1 MARSNGR
8 AHFRPIG
15 VSGLERYGPYIY
27 EEFLPELRWPM
38 AGKIYKEMADNDPVI
53 GAVLYLAEM
62 LIRGTQWT
70 VEVGGKKDVDTKA
83 ADFLQSCM
91 DDMEMS
97 WDNTICEILS
107 MLTYG
112 FSFHEIVY
120 KVRRGPNER
129 NPKYRSKYTDGR
141 IGWRKLPIRSQQTLY
156 QWEFNDDTNEL
167 TAFLQQAAPDYKIRR
182 IPIDKGLLFL
192 TKSNRENPEGRSL
205 LRNAYR
211 PWFFKKHFEEIEGI
225 GIERDLAGFPVL
237 QAPEQLDLW
246 NDDDPTMVRLKN
258 EAEEL
263 VASVRR
269 DSNEGVLLPFG
280 WDLKLLSSPSGRQ
293 IDIGGTVDRY
303 DNRIAITMLSDI
315 ILIGQKSGSFA
326 LADTKQSMLAASLQA
341 QVENIADEFNA
352 RAVPQLFRYNT
363 FRGMTELPKIVPGQI
378 NTPSL
383 KEVALILR
391 SMGTNI
397 SGDQKLMNYIRHIMG
412 MPRLDNDTFEEI
424 YAPQGAAKNETS
436 LGHAAADGVQTSP
449 DMQGKPASTDDTVD
463 NDFDQNDQVYVGG
476 EHGTY

>member
-1 MARSNGR
+1 
-8 AHFRPIG
+8 
-15 VSGLERYGPYIY
+15 
-27 EEFLPELRWPM
+27 
-38 AGKIYKEMADNDPVI
+38 
-53 GAVLYLAEM
+53 M

-70 VEVGGKKDVDTKA
+70 VEAGSDSSVDIKA

-91 DDMEMS
+91 NDMEMS

-120 KVRRGPNER
+120 KIRRGPDEA
-129 NPKYRSKYTDGR
+129 NPKYHSKYKDGR

-156 QWEFNDDTNEL
+156 QWEFDDETNQV
-167 TAFLQQAAPDYKIRR
+167 TAFLQQAAPDFKIRR

-237 QAPEQLDLW
+237 QAPDQLDLW
-246 NDDDPTMVRLKN
+246 NDDDPQMVKLRAQA
-258 EAEEL
+258 EAL
-263 VASVRR
+263 VSSVRR

-280 WDLKLLSSPSGRQ
+280 WDLRLLSSPSSRQ

-341 QVENIADEFNA
+341 QVQNIADEFNSKA
-352 RAVPQLFRYNT
+352 IPDLFKYNT
-363 FRGMTELPKIVPGQI
+363 FRGLKELPRIIPGQI

-391 SMGTNI
+391 AMGTNI
-397 SGDQKLMNYIRHIMG
+397 SGDKKLMNYIRHIMG
-412 MPRLDNDTFEEI
+412 MPKLDDDTFEAI
-424 YAPQGAAKNETS
+424 YAHQSDPVVTS
-436 LGHAAADGVQTSP
+436 VPHESSTADGTA
-449 DMQGKPASTDDTVD
+449 KPDDTTD
-463 NDFDQNDQVYVGG
+463 NSFEQSDMAYTGG
-476 EHGTY
+476 

>member
-1 MARSNGR
+1 MTNVKKPVIT
-8 AHFRPIG
+8 RPIG

-53 GAVLYLAEM
+53 GAILYLAEM
-62 LIRGTQWT
+62 LIRGTQWS
-70 VEVGGKKDVDTKA
+70 VEQGGNKAVDAKA
-83 ADFLQSCM
+83 AEFLQSCM
-91 DDMEMS
+91 NDMEMS

-112 FSFHEIVY
+112 FSFHEVVY
-120 KVRRGPNER
+120 KVRRGPDQR
-129 NPKYRSKYTDGR
+129 NPKYRSRYNDGR

-156 QWEFNDDTNEL
+156 QWEFDDETNEVV
-167 TAFLQQAAPDYKIRR
+167 AFIQRAAPDYKERR

-237 QAPEQLDLW
+237 KAPEQLDLW
-246 NDDDPTMVRLKN
+246 NDEDPNMVKLRTQ
-258 EAEEL
+258 AEEL

-280 WDLKLLSSPSGRQ
+280 WDLCLLSSPSGRQ

-326 LADTKQSMLAASLQA
+326 LADTKQSMLAAALQA
-341 QVENIADEFNA
+341 QVQNIADEFNSK
-352 RAVPQLFRYNT
+352 AVPKLFKYNY
-363 FRGMTELPKIVPGQI
+363 FKGLKELPQIVPGQI

-383 KEVALILR
+383 KEVALVLR
-391 SMGTNI
+391 AMGTDI

-412 MPRLDNDTFEEI
+412 MPKLDRETFETV
-424 YAPQGAAKNETS
+424 YAQQGTTYSATLESFEEPNTNGLPS
-436 LGHAAADGVQTSP
+436 TADGAV
-449 DMQGKPASTDDTVD
+449 KPADEPDDTA
-463 NDFDQNDQVYVGG
+463 
-476 EHGTY
+476 

>member
-1 MARSNGR
+1 MNKDKKPVN
-8 AHFRPIG
+8 FRPIG

-38 AGKIYKEMADNDPVI
+38 AGRIYKEMADNDPVI
-53 GAVLYLAEM
+53 GAILYLAEM
-62 LIRGTQWT
+62 LIRGTHWS
-70 VEVGGKKDVDTKA
+70 VEAGGDSSVDIKA
-83 ADFLQSCM
+83 AEFLQSCM
-91 DDMEMS
+91 NDMEMS

-129 NPKYRSKYTDGR
+129 NPQYHSRYNDGR

-156 QWEFNDDTNEL
+156 QWEFNDETNEV
-167 TAFLQQAAPDYKIRR
+167 TAFLQQAAPDYKVRR

-237 QAPEQLDLW
+237 QAPDQLDLW
-246 NDDDPTMVRLKN
+246 NDDDPQMIKLRRQ
-258 EAEEL
+258 AEEL

-293 IDIGGTVDRY
+293 INISDTVDRY

-341 QVENIADEFNA
+341 QVQNIADEFNSK
-352 RAVPQLFRYNT
+352 AVPELFRYNT
-363 FRGMTELPKIVPGQI
+363 FRGLKELPQIVPGQI

-391 SMGTNI
+391 AMGTNI
-397 SGDQKLMNYIRHIMG
+397 SGDQKLMNYLRHIIG
-412 MPRLDNDTFEEI
+412 MPKLDNETFEAI
-424 YAPQGAAKNETS
+424 YRRQGDPKEEGTMQHNDIVDTS
-436 LGHAAADGVQTSP
+436 TEPSGLPSTADGTVTP
-449 DMQGKPASTDDTVD
+449 DDTVD
-463 NDFDQNDQVYVGG
+463 NDFEQTDMAYTGG
-476 EHGTY
+476 